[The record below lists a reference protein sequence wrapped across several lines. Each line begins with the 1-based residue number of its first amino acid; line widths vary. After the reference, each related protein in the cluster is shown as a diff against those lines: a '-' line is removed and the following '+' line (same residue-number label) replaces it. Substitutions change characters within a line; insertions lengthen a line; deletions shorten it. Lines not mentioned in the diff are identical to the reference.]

1 MFEDLYVR
9 VALERLEAEA
19 GVIAASG
26 AGPEVYIPA
35 ESLRRFTPGF
45 MTGCRRLLDGF
56 RSHTVHAPFMDVW
69 PGAADTDVRNLSL
82 DKMRRTLDIAAGLG
96 SRLVVMHYNYDP
108 IYYRQSFASWLGRAA
123 EFYATL
129 LNGRDGP
136 FIALEN
142 IADPTPYVALQLV
155 EKAAQPRLI
164 HCFDFGHH
172 HVFAAIPF
180 QEWLFYLNPRDH
192 IHFHLHDNLGASD
205 DHRAPG
211 QGDIDW
217 PAAKAAIAGLSCPF
231 SIALEPK
238 SPPSRDQAIAFY
250 RENFLGGPAP
260 KRPD

>member
-19 GVIAASG
+19 GVIAAGG
-26 AGPEVYIPA
+26 AGPEVYVPA
-35 ESLRRFTPGF
+35 ESLRRFTPSF
-45 MTGCRRLLDGF
+45 TAECRRLLDSF
-56 RSHTVHAPFMDVW
+56 PSHTVHAPFMDVW
-69 PGAADTDVRNLSL
+69 PGAVDADMRGLSL
-82 DKMRRTLDIAAGLG
+82 DKMRRTLDIAAELG

-108 IYYRQSFASWLGRAA
+108 IYYSLHFSSWLERAA

-129 LNGRDGP
+129 LDGRDGP
-136 FIALEN
+136 LIALEN

-155 EKAAQPRLI
+155 EKAARPRLI

-172 HVFAAIPF
+172 HVFAAISF
-180 QEWLFYLNPRDH
+180 QEWLFYLNPRGH
-192 IHFHLHDNLGASD
+192 IHFHLHDNLGGSD

-217 PAAKAAIAGLSCPF
+217 PAAKAVIAGLSCPF

-238 SPPSRDQAIAFY
+238 SPESRDAAIAYY
-250 RENFLGGPAP
+250 RQNFLGKPAP
-260 KRPD
+260 KHRG